1 MSQQGPLSANLDRIV
16 HDLRSKNDETRQ
28 RAATALRQ
36 QVESAHRELAPNVF
50 TTFNNEVYTKISG
63 LIVTGTDSNERI
75 GGIHALN
82 ALIDFRGDDAGQK
95 TTRFA
100 SYLRA
105 VMRGQDI
112 TAMVVAAKALG
123 RLAKP
128 GGTLTAELVE
138 AEVKGALEWLQLER
152 LENRRFAAV
161 LILRELAKNSPTLM
175 YQWIAQIFEV
185 IWVALRDP
193 KVLIRESAAEAISAC
208 FEIISPRDSQMRQLW
223 FGKVYDEILRGFTI
237 NTNEAIHGSLLTM
250 KELLDKSAMFMNDQ
264 KYKETVEHVLKYREH
279 RDALVR
285 REVVLIIPILAGYSP
300 TEFATKYLHQCMLH
314 LQGLIRKDRDRD
326 KAFVA
331 IGQIANAV
339 GVAISPYLEGIL
351 GFIQEGLIA
360 KARNKAAINEAPIFQ
375 CLSMVAAAVGQAL
388 TKSVERLLDPI
399 FSCGLSDALFQALVD
414 MAHYVPP
421 SRPMIQEKL
430 LDLLSQIL
438 AGRHFLPLG
447 SPFQISQPPQI
458 WTRDHKDPSIIPQR
472 EAEIALALHTLGS
485 FDFTGHVLN
494 EFVRDVAIRYVEAD
508 NAEIRKRAALTC
520 CQLFVKDPIVHQTST
535 HATKV
540 VGDIIEKLLTVG
552 VGDVEPDIRWDVLM
566 ALDARFDRHLG
577 KADNVRTLFL
587 ALNDEVFAIREAAMS
602 IIGRLTAVNPAY
614 VFPSLRKVL
623 LQLLTEVNYANSPRS
638 KEESAKLISSLVG
651 AADSLIKPLIDPIV
665 EVLLP
670 KCKDSN
676 PEVAS
681 TTLKAIGDLATVGG
695 EGMIKYIKD
704 LMPVILDFMQDQTS
718 DAKRFSALKAL
729 GQLATNAGYVIEPY
743 REYPELMNILM
754 SIVKTEPEGE
764 LRRETVR
771 LMGTLGAL
779 DPDEYQKIMEQSPDK
794 HLILEAQAITDVS
807 LIMQGTTP
815 SNEEYYPTIVIST
828 LMGLLKDPSLVQY
841 HTAIVE
847 AVMNI
852 YATMG
857 LKCVP
862 FLSQVVPGFLHV
874 IRSTPAGRSEGYFNQ
889 LSQLVRIVRQHIRP
903 YLPSI
908 LATIKE
914 YWSSSP
920 QLQAT
925 ILSLIEAIA
934 RSLEGEFKV
943 YLADVLPLM
952 LSVLDSDQTGKRLPS
967 ERVLHAFLI
976 FGSSA
981 EEYMHLIIPV
991 MVTMFDKPG
1000 QPIQI
1005 RRHAIETLGRLSK
1018 QVNVSE
1024 FAARIVHPLC
1034 RVLSGNEPTLKQTAL
1049 ETLCALIFQLGPD
1062 YIHFVPTVNKILIA
1076 HKVPHENYG
1085 RIVSKLQKGEP
1096 LPQDLSP
1103 DERYGEDDEDLNP
1116 AEILTK
1122 KLAVNQQHLKQAW
1135 EASNKT
1141 TKEDWIEWM
1150 RRFSVELLRESP
1162 QQALRACTP
1171 LGSVYNPI
1179 ARTLFNSAFVS
1190 CWTELYD
1197 QYQEELVR
1205 SIETALTSP
1214 NIPPEILQVLLNLAE
1229 FMEHDD
1235 KALPIDVRILGMYAG
1250 KCHAFAKALHYKEL
1264 EFNAEQNSSA
1274 VEALISINNQLQQT
1288 DAAFGILRKAQNYAD
1303 VELKETWFEK
1313 LQKWDEALA
1322 AYQRRE
1328 LEEPDSFDVTM
1339 GKMRCLHAL
1348 GEWDL
1353 LSSLSKEKWANA
1365 TQEYRKAIAPLAA
1378 TAAWGLG
1385 KFADMDNYL
1394 GVMKEQSPDR
1404 AFFASILNIHNNRFE
1419 IAVDEIAKAR
1429 KGLDTEL
1436 SSLLGESYQR
1446 AYLPMIRVQMLA
1458 ELEEIMQYKQNEGNL
1473 EKQRSMRK
1481 TWMKRLRG
1489 LQPNPEVWQRM
1500 IKVRQLVISPKEGT
1514 DMWIKYTNLC
1524 RKSNRMN
1531 LANKALQKL
1540 LDIESTGDST
1550 VVEFVRNNAH
1560 EISHP
1565 VAYTTY
1571 KYMWADQN
1579 FKQEALDSMKDFTGR
1594 LSEDLAMRTRAAT
1607 NPMMGQ
1613 NGMNG
1618 MSNGQHMFTNI
1629 NPFAATNGH
1638 SGVNGMNGSSMLN
1651 GSSIGASP
1659 TELAESHRLLAKCYL
1674 KQGDWQ
1680 QELQDGEWEHEFVHE
1695 ILAAYAAATRYNKD
1709 WYKAWHA
1716 WALANFEVINSIT
1729 SKSDREATEVP
1740 NNIIHD
1746 HVIPAIQGFFKSI
1759 ALSSTSSLQD
1769 TLRLLTLWF
1778 SYGGREGV
1786 NRTITEGTKSVPIDT
1801 WLEVIPQLLARVNQ
1815 PNAVVRQSIH
1825 QLLIEVGK
1833 AHPQAL
1839 VFPLTVSMKSDV
1851 SRRQRSAKELME
1863 AMREHSPKL
1872 VEQADLVSHELIRIA
1887 VLWHEQWHEGLEEAS
1902 RLYFGDHNIDGM
1914 FATLAPLHAM
1924 LDKGPETLR
1933 EISFIQSF
1941 GRELQEARD
1950 WCNTFRT
1957 SGEIGDLNQAWDLYY
1972 QVFRKIAR
1980 QLPSL
1985 MTLELQ
1991 YVSPK
1996 LKDAHDLELAVPGT
2010 YQVGKPVIRIISFD
2024 PVASVIQSKQRPRK
2038 LEMRG
2043 SDGKAHTHVLKGH
2056 EDIRQDE
2063 RVMQL
2068 FGLCNTLLSND
2079 VESRKRHL
2087 NIQRYAAVPLSTQS
2101 GLLGWV
2107 PNSDT
2112 LHVLIREYRDS
2123 RKILLNI
2130 EHRIM
2135 LQMAPDYD
2143 CLTLMQKVEVFGYAL
2158 DNTTGQDLY
2167 RVLWLKSKSSEAWLD
2182 RRTNYTRSLA
2192 VMSMVGYIL
2201 GLGDRHPSNL
2211 MLDRVTGNIIH
2222 IDFGDCFEVAMHREK
2237 YPERVPFR
2245 LTRMLTYAMEVSNIE
2260 GSYRTTCEHV
2270 MRVLRSNKESVM
2282 AVLEAFIHDPLLT
2295 WRLNHRD
2302 TSPEPNYPSE
2312 RRQSIMVADPAN
2324 PNPNDPH
2331 QMPSIVGRPRHRSSI
2346 APPQNNDV
2354 DAKEVQNA
2362 RALQV
2367 LSRVKEKL
2375 TGKDFGKGEE
2385 LRTEMQVDRL
2395 IKEAT
2400 NLENLCQHY
2409 IGWCSF
2415 W

>member
-1 MSQQGPLSANLDRIV
+1 MAQQPLMASMAQNLDRICL
-16 HDLRSKNDETRQ
+16 DLRSKNDDTRQ
-28 RAATALRQ
+28 KGAHVLRSLAEQ
-36 QVESAHRELAPNVF
+36 AHRELAPNQF
-50 TTFNNEVYTKISG
+50 GTFYNDVNQRISY
-63 LIVTGTDSNERI
+63 LIVSGNDSNDRI

-82 ALIDFRGDDAGQK
+82 ALIDFKGDDAGQK

-100 SYLRA
+100 SYLRN
-105 VMRGQDI
+105 VMRGTD
-112 TAMVVAAKALG
+112 TASMVVAARALG

-152 LENRRFAAV
+152 SENRRFAAV

-208 FEIISPRDSQMRQLW
+208 FEIISPRDSQMRQQW
-223 FGKVYDEILRGFTI
+223 FGRVYDEILKGFAL

-250 KELLDKSAMFMNDQ
+250 KELLDKSAMFMNEQ
-264 KYKETVEHVLKYREH
+264 KYRETVETVMKYKDH

-300 TEFATKYLHQCMLH
+300 TEFAAKYLHQCMMH

-339 GVAISPYLEGIL
+339 GVAIAPYLEGIL
-351 GFIQEGLIA
+351 GFIQEGLAA
-360 KARNKAAINEAPIFQ
+360 KVRNKAAVNEAPIFS
-375 CLSMVAAAVGQAL
+375 CLSMIAAAVGQAL
-388 TKSVERLLDPI
+388 SKSVERLLDPI

-421 SRPMIQEKL
+421 CRPIIQVKL

-447 SPFQISQPPQI
+447 TPHQGTSPPQI
-458 WTRDHKDPSIIPQR
+458 WTRDHKEQQVIQQK
-472 EAEIALALHTLGS
+472 ETEIALALHTLGS

-508 NAEIRKRAALTC
+508 SPEIRKQAALTC

-552 VGDVEPDIRWDVLM
+552 VGDVEPEIRWEVLL

-587 ALNDEVFAIREAAMS
+587 ALNDEVFSIREAAMS
-602 IIGRLTAVNPAY
+602 IIGRLTHINPAY

-623 LQLLTEVNYANSPRS
+623 LQLLTEVNYSNSPRS
-638 KEESAKLISSLVG
+638 KEESAKLISNLVG
-651 AADSLIKPLIDPIV
+651 SADALIKPLVDPIV
-665 EVLLP
+665 DVLLP
-670 KCKDSN
+670 KARDPN

-695 EGMIKYIKD
+695 EGMIKYIPG
-704 LMPVILDFMQDQTS
+704 LMPIILDFMQDLSS
-718 DAKRFSALKAL
+718 DSKRFASLRAL

-743 REYPELMNILM
+743 RDYPELMNILM
-754 SIVKTEPEGE
+754 NIVKTEPEGE
-764 LRRETVR
+764 LRRETVK

-779 DPDEYQKIMEQSPDK
+779 DPDEYQKIMELSPEK
-794 HLILEAQAITDVS
+794 HLDAESQIVTDVS
-807 LIMQGTTP
+807 LIMQGITP

-828 LMGLLKDPSLVQY
+828 LMGLLKDTSLVQF
-841 HTAIVE
+841 HSAVVD

-862 FLSQVVPGFLHV
+862 FLNQVVPGFLMV
-874 IRSTPAGRSEGYFNQ
+874 IRGAPLGRVEGYFNQ

-908 LATIKE
+908 LATIQE
-914 YWSSSP
+914 YWGSNP

-934 RSLEGEFKV
+934 RSLEGEFKI

-952 LSVLDSDQTGKRLPS
+952 LGVLDSDQTGKRLPS

-991 MVTMFDKPG
+991 MVKMFDKPG
-1000 QPIQI
+1000 QPTPI
-1005 RRHAIETLGRLSK
+1005 RRLAIETLGRLSK
-1018 QVNVSE
+1018 QVNISE
-1024 FAARIVHPLC
+1024 FAARIIHPLC
-1034 RVLSGNEPTLKQTAL
+1034 RVLSGTEQSLKQTAL

-1062 YIHFVPTVNKILIA
+1062 YIHFVPTVNKILVSQKI
-1076 HKVPHENYG
+1076 PHSNYAL
-1085 RIVSKLQKGEP
+1085 IVSKLQKGEP

-1103 DERYGEDDEDLNP
+1103 DERYGEDDEDMNP
-1116 AEILTK
+1116 AEIMTK

-1135 EASNKT
+1135 EASSKT
-1141 TKEDWIEWM
+1141 TREDWIEWM

-1171 LGSVYNPI
+1171 LASVYNPI
-1179 ARTLFNSAFVS
+1179 ARSLFNSAFVS

-1214 NIPPEILQVLLNLAE
+1214 NVPPEILQILLNLAE

-1264 EFNAEQNSSA
+1264 EFNAEQNASA

-1288 DAAFGILRKAQNYAD
+1288 DAAFGILRKAQGYQD

-1313 LQKWDEALA
+1313 LQKWEEALTS
-1322 AYQRRE
+1322 YQRRE
-1328 LEEPDSFDVTM
+1328 REEPDSFEITM

-1353 LSSLSKEKWANA
+1353 LSSLSKEKWSTAS
-1365 TQEYRKAIAPLAA
+1365 QEYRKAIAPLAA
-1378 TAAWGLG
+1378 TASWGLG
-1385 KFADMDNYL
+1385 KFADMDAYL
-1394 GVMKEQSPDR
+1394 SVMKEQSPDR
-1404 AFFASILNIHNNRFE
+1404 AFFASVLNIHNNRFE
-1419 IAVDEIAKAR
+1419 IAMEEITKAR

-1458 ELEEIMQYKQNEGNL
+1458 ELEEIIQYKQNKGNE
-1473 EKQRSMRK
+1473 EKRMSMRN

-1489 LQPNPEVWQRM
+1489 LQPNPDVWQRM
-1500 IKVRQLVISPKEGT
+1500 MKVRNLVIGPHESL

-1524 RKSNRMN
+1524 RKSERHG
-1531 LANKALQKL
+1531 LAEKALQKL
-1540 LDIESTGDST
+1540 LDIDNGN
-1550 VVEFVRNNAH
+1550 VFAHVRTHAN
-1560 EISHP
+1560 EIPYP
-1565 VAYTTY
+1565 VSYAVY
-1571 KYMWADQN
+1571 KFMWATPNHQ
-1579 FKQEALDSMKDFTGR
+1579 QEALDSLKDFTAR
-1594 LSEDLAMRTRAAT
+1594 LSDDLAVKARVAA
-1607 NPMMGQ
+1607 NPMMAQ

-1618 MSNGQHMFTNI
+1618 MTNGHAI
-1629 NPFAATNGH
+1629 NPMNVFGATNGVN
-1638 SGVNGMNGSSMLN
+1638 GVNGMNGPN
-1651 GSSIGASP
+1651 PAQTAID
-1659 TELAESHRLLAKCYL
+1659 LAECHRLLAKCYL

-1680 QELQDGEWEHEFVHE
+1680 SSLHHGEWEHDQVHE
-1695 ILAAYAAATRYNKD
+1695 ILSAYAAATRYNHN
-1709 WYKAWHA
+1709 WYKAWHS
-1716 WALANFEVINSIT
+1716 WALANFEVVNSIT
-1729 SKSDREATEVP
+1729 NQADRETTEIPSNVV
-1740 NNIIHD
+1740 HD
-1746 HVIPAIQGFFKSI
+1746 HVVPAIKGFFKSI
-1759 ALSSTSSLQD
+1759 ALSSSSSLQD

-1778 SYGGREGV
+1778 NHGGIPEV
-1786 NRTITEGTKSVPIDT
+1786 NRAVTEGTKSVAIDT
-1801 WLEVIPQLLARVNQ
+1801 WLEVIPQLLARINQ
-1815 PNAVVRQSIH
+1815 PNPTVRQSIH
-1825 QLLIEVGK
+1825 QLLVEVGK

-1924 LDKGPETLR
+1924 IDKGPETLR

-1957 SGEIGDLNQAWDLYY
+1957 SGEMGDLNQAWDLYY

-2010 YQVGKPVIRIISFD
+2010 YHVGKPIIRIISVE

-2038 LEMRG
+2038 VEMKG
-2043 SDGKAHTHVLKGH
+2043 SDGKPHQHILKGH

-2068 FGLCNTLLSND
+2068 FGLCNTLLAND
-2079 VESRKRHL
+2079 TESRKRHL

-2101 GLLGWV
+2101 GLLGFV

-2167 RVLWLKSKSSEAWLD
+2167 RVLWLKSKSSESWLD

-2211 MLDRVTGNIIH
+2211 MLDRVTGKIVH

-2270 MRVLRSNKESVM
+2270 MRVLRTNKESVM

-2295 WRLNHRD
+2295 WRLGNRE
-2302 TSPEPNYPSE
+2302 SPPEPSFPSE
-2312 RRQSIMVADPAN
+2312 RRQSIIGMPTSSSVDPQGSLVRRHRPSMAPAN
-2324 PNPNDPH
+2324 E
-2331 QMPSIVGRPRHRSSI
+2331 VE
-2346 APPQNNDV
+2346 
-2354 DAKEVQNA
+2354 AKEVQNA

-2385 LRTEMQVDRL
+2385 LGVSSQVDGL

>member
-1 MSQQGPLSANLDRIV
+1 MAQQSALSSALDRIV
-16 HDLRSKNDETRQ
+16 QELRSKHDETRQ
-28 RAATALRQ
+28 KGAHNLRQ
-36 QVESAHRELAPNVF
+36 TVEAAHRELAPAVF
-50 TTFNNEVYTKISG
+50 TNFYGDVYGKISS
-63 LIVTGTDSNERI
+63 LIVGGSDSNERI

-82 ALIDFRGDDAGQK
+82 ALIDFRGDDAGTK

-105 VMRGQDI
+105 VMRGQD
-112 TAMVVAAKALG
+112 TTSMVVAAKALG

-208 FEIISPRDSQMRQLW
+208 FEIISPRDSAMRQLW
-223 FGKVYDEILRGFTI
+223 FGKVYEEIFRGFSI

-250 KELLDKSAMFMNDQ
+250 KELLDKSAYFMNESRF
-264 KYKETVEHVLKYREH
+264 KETAETVLKYREH
-279 RDALVR
+279 RDTLVR
-285 REVVLIIPILAGYSP
+285 REVVLIIPRLASYSP
-300 TEFATKYLHQCMLH
+300 TEFAAKYLHQCMLH

-331 IGQIANAV
+331 IGQVANAV

-351 GFIQEGLIA
+351 GFIQEGLTA
-360 KARNKAAINEAPIFQ
+360 KARNKGVINEAPIFQ
-375 CLSMVAAAVGQAL
+375 CLSMIAAAVGQAL

-399 FSCGLSDALFQALVD
+399 FSCGLSDSLFQALVD

-438 AGRHFLPLG
+438 AQRHFLPLG
-447 SPFQISQPPQI
+447 SPYQVSQPPQI
-458 WTRDHKDPSIIPQR
+458 WTRDHKDPAIIPAR

-508 NAEIRKRAALTC
+508 NPEIRKRAALTC

-552 VGDVEPDIRWDVLM
+552 VGDVDWEIRWEVLL

-587 ALNDEVFAIREAAMS
+587 ALNDEIFVIRQAAMS

-651 AADSLIKPLIDPIV
+651 AADSLIKPLVDPIV
-665 EVLLP
+665 TVLLP
-670 KCKDSN
+670 KAKDPN

-681 TTLKAIGDLATVGG
+681 TTLKAIGDLASVGG
-695 EGMIKYIKD
+695 EDMIKYIPE
-704 LMPVILDFMQDQTS
+704 LMPVILDFMQDLSS
-718 DAKRFSALKAL
+718 DSKRFSALKAL

-743 REYPELMNILM
+743 RDYPELMNILM

-779 DPDEYQKIMEQSPDK
+779 DPDEYQKIMEQSPDQQ
-794 HLILEAQAITDVS
+794 LILEAQAVTDVS
-807 LIMQGTTP
+807 LIMQGITP

-828 LMGLLKDPSLVQY
+828 LMGLLKDPSLMQF
-841 HTAIVE
+841 HSAIVD

-862 FLSQVVPGFLHV
+862 FLNQVVPGFLQV

-908 LATIKE
+908 LTCVKE
-914 YWSSSP
+914 YWGNNP

-981 EEYMHLIIPV
+981 EEYMHLIIPI
-991 MVTMFDKPG
+991 MVKMFDKPG
-1000 QPIQI
+1000 QPGHI
-1005 RRHAIETLGRLSK
+1005 RRLAIETLGRLSK

-1024 FAARIVHPLC
+1024 FAARIIHPLC
-1034 RVLSGNEPTLKQTAL
+1034 RVLSGNDPTLKQTAL

-1062 YIHFVPTVNKILIA
+1062 YTHFVPTVNKVLIA
-1076 HKVPHENYG
+1076 NKVPHENYG

-1122 KLAVNQQHLKQAW
+1122 KLAVNQQHLKAAW
-1135 EASNKT
+1135 EASSKT
-1141 TKEDWIEWM
+1141 TKEDWVEWM

-1171 LGSVYNPI
+1171 LGSIYNPI
-1179 ARTLFNSAFVS
+1179 ARSLFNSAFVS

-1205 SIETALTSP
+1205 SIEAALTSP
-1214 NIPPEILQVLLNLAE
+1214 NIPPEILQILLNLAE

-1288 DAAFGILRKAQNYAD
+1288 DAAFGILRKAQGYTD

-1313 LQKWDEALA
+1313 LQRWDEALHS
-1322 AYQRRE
+1322 YQRRE
-1328 LEEPDSFDVTM
+1328 LEEPDSFEITM

-1365 TQEYRKAIAPLAA
+1365 SQEYRKAIAPLAA

-1385 KFADMDNYL
+1385 KFADMDSYL
-1394 GVMKEQSPDR
+1394 SVMKEQSPDR

-1419 IAVDEIAKAR
+1419 IAIEEIAKAR

-1458 ELEEIMQYKQNEGNL
+1458 ELEEIMLYKQLGIKEHR
-1473 EKQRSMRK
+1473 EKQASMRK
-1481 TWMKRLRG
+1481 TWMKRLKG

-1500 IKVRQLVISPKEGT
+1500 MKVRQLVISPEEGT

-1524 RKSNRMN
+1524 RKNNRMN

-1540 LDIESTGDST
+1540 LNIEGAGEHR
-1550 VVEFVRNNAH
+1550 VVEYVRENAH
-1560 EISHP
+1560 KISHP
-1565 VAYTTY
+1565 VAYATY
-1571 KYMWADQN
+1571 KYMWADQHTQ
-1579 FKQEALDSMKDFTGR
+1579 QEALDSMKDFTAR
-1594 LSEDLAMRTRAAT
+1594 LSDDLTMRARAAT
-1607 NPMMGQ
+1607 NPMMGHNGL
-1613 NGMNG
+1613 NGMTNG
-1618 MSNGQHMFTNI
+1618 HPQLFNNM
-1629 NPFAATNGH
+1629 NPFAASN
-1638 SGVNGMNGSSMLN
+1638 GVNGTAGMNGSNMLN
-1651 GSSIGASP
+1651 GSAMGVSP
-1659 TELAESHRLLAKCYL
+1659 AELAECHRLLAKCYL

-1680 QELQDGEWEHEFVHE
+1680 QELQDGEWEHEYVHE
-1695 ILAAYAAATRYNKD
+1695 ILSAYAAATRYNNN

-1729 SKSDREATEVP
+1729 SKADRESTDVP
-1740 NNIIHD
+1740 SNMVHD
-1746 HVIPAIQGFFKSI
+1746 HVVPAIHGFFKSI

-1778 SYGGREGV
+1778 SHGGLPEV

-1801 WLEVIPQLLARVNQ
+1801 WLEVIPQLLARINQ
-1815 PNAVVRQSIH
+1815 PNPTVRQSIH

-1863 AMREHSPKL
+1863 AMREHSPRL

-1985 MTLELQ
+1985 MSLELQ

-1996 LKDAHDLELAVPGT
+1996 LKEAHDLELAVPGT
-2010 YQVGKPVIRIISFD
+2010 YIVGKPIIRIISFD
-2024 PVASVIQSKQRPRK
+2024 PLASVIQSKQRPRK
-2038 LEMRG
+2038 LEMQG
-2043 SDGKAHTHVLKGH
+2043 SDGKPHTHILKGH

-2068 FGLCNTLLSND
+2068 FGLCNTLLAND

-2101 GLLGWV
+2101 GLLGFV

-2211 MLDRVTGNIIH
+2211 MLDRVTGKIVH

-2270 MRVLRSNKESVM
+2270 MRVLRDNKESVM

-2295 WRLNHRD
+2295 WRLGHRD
-2302 TSPEPNYPSE
+2302 SPPEPNFPSE
-2312 RRQSIMVADPAN
+2312 RRQSIMGDITDMGSMVR
-2324 PNPNDPH
+2324 
-2331 QMPSIVGRPRHRSSI
+2331 GRHRSSI
-2346 APPQNNDV
+2346 APPNEAE
-2354 DAKEVQNA
+2354 AKEVQNA

-2375 TGKDFGKGEE
+2375 TGKDFRPGEE
-2385 LRTEMQVDRL
+2385 LNYQMQVDRL